1 MSVWKGL
8 IFLIFFFSLFPPN
21 QEQREFWRPLKTSV
35 SPFGNC
41 KRVTLRTLSAGRSFS
56 KQTQLSSWTSLF
68 DIEGCLVLCM
78 EFMFGKLESWS
89 FSFSFFFF
97 WHKPRKSIYFKG
109 ESEFFKKIWIGYF
122 CKVKIVSFSQKCV
135 PGMIMKDID
144 QY

>member
-1 MSVWKGL
+1 MCLSECAEGIDL
-8 IFLIFFFSLFPPN
+8 SHFFFSLFPPN

-89 FSFSFFFF
+89 FSFSFFFSGTSQGKVF
-97 WHKPRKSIYFKG
+97 ILKVRVNFL
-109 ESEFFKKIWIGYF
+109 KKYGLVIF
-122 CKVKIVSFSQKCV
+122 AK
-135 PGMIMKDID
+135 
-144 QY
+144 